1 MWLSQNKG
9 VVSAK
14 YILLRPLHLFMVQ
27 ALKLVG
33 GFAPLKIPGSSSY
46 TQREVLLYPLPST
59 WHKNR
64 IFHFILLFL
73 PLHLECKY
81 LPK

>member
-14 YILLRPLHLFMVQ
+14 YILLRLMHPFMVQ

-33 GFAPLKIPGSSSY
+33 GFAPLKIPGSSSS
-46 TQREVLLYPLPST
+46 TQREVLLYPLPAHGLKIESS
-59 WHKNR
+59 
-64 IFHFILLFL
+64 ISFCFFCLYI
-73 PLHLECKY
+73 
-81 LPK
+81 